1 MGNKQAGNYGLGSL
15 VSINISE
22 QNQVPMRQ
30 EPPAH
35 VRVAIEESL
44 KSIQENPKS
53 PRSKSPKPKVRRGKP
68 RVSSSSS
75 NSRQNKKSLR
85 SSMRSSVRDKLS
97 PSSSKSS
104 EKSKNQSKLRSSV
117 ISDLGDDD
125 SDDNLCIICEDNKKT
140 HMCYPCGHKT
150 FCASCVKDCKKDL
163 KECPLCRKAIK
174 DIIKVFD

>member
-1 MGNKQAGNYGLGSL
+1 MG
-15 VSINISE
+15 
-22 QNQVPMRQ
+22 
-30 EPPAH
+30 
-35 VRVAIEESL
+35 
-44 KSIQENPKS
+44 ENPQS
-53 PRSKSPKPKVRRGKP
+53 PRSKSPKPRVHRGKT

-85 SSMRSSVRDKLS
+85 SSIRSSVRDKLS